1 MDNIARKIRE
11 ETRQRGR
18 DRKLRENV
26 NKEGKGRKKS
36 TCDQLIATAS
46 FLQFYH
52 GTWNFLDGS
61 RQLSQVNKEGI
72 IETVKRMDI
81 H

>member
-26 NKEGKGRKKS
+26 NKEREGKSVNVRS
-36 TCDQLIATAS
+36 ADR
-46 FLQFYH
+46 H
-52 GTWNFLDGS
+52 GVVSAILPWRMEFS
-61 RQLSQVNKEGI
+61 RRF
-72 IETVKRMDI
+72 ETIVSGK
-81 H
+81 